1 MIVKYIIA
9 WLVLPIL
16 GIINGSIREFGY
28 KHLMGE
34 LTAHQISTLTGIVLF
49 GLYIWFLT
57 GVWRIESAGQA
68 VVIGFIWLGLTVLF
82 EFVFGH
88 YVMKHPWGRL
98 FQDYNILKGRLWVMV
113 LVWTTI
119 APYVFF
125 KIKS

>member
-9 WLVLPIL
+9 WLILPIL
-16 GIINGSIREFGY
+16 GIINGFIREVGY

-34 LTAHQISTLTGIVLF
+34 LTAHQISTLTGIVFF

-68 VVIGFIWLGLTVLF
+68 VAIGLIWLGLTILF

-88 YVMKHPWGRL
+88 YVMKHPWSRL
-98 FQDYNILKGRLWVMV
+98 FQDYNILKGRLWVLV

-125 KIKS
+125 RIRS

>member
-9 WLVLPIL
+9 WLILPIL

-34 LTAHQISTLTGIVLF
+34 LTAHQISTLTGIVFF

-68 VVIGFIWLGLTVLF
+68 VAIGLIWLGLTILF

-88 YVMKHPWGRL
+88 YVMKHPWSRL
-98 FQDYNILKGRLWVMV
+98 FQDYNILKGRLWVLV

-125 KIKS
+125 RIRS

>member
-1 MIVKYIIA
+1 MILKYVIA

-28 KHLMGE
+28 KNLMGE
-34 LTAHQISTLTGIVLF
+34 LTAHQISTLTGVVLF

-57 GVWRIESAGQA
+57 GVWKIESSRQA
-68 VVIGFIWLGLTVLF
+68 VAIGLIWLGLTILF

-88 YVMKHPWGRL
+88 YVMKHQWSRL
-98 FQDYNILKGRLWVMV
+98 LHDYNIIRGRLWVLV
-113 LVWTTI
+113 LIWTTI

-125 KIKS
+125 KLRS

>member
-28 KHLMGE
+28 KHLLGE
-34 LTAHQISTLTGIVLF
+34 LTAHQISTLTGIVFF

-57 GVWRIESAGQA
+57 AVWRIESAGQA
-68 VVIGFIWLGLTVLF
+68 VAIGLIWLGLTILF

-88 YVMKHPWGRL
+88 YVMKHPWNRL
-98 FQDYNILKGRLWVMV
+98 FQDYNILKGRLWVLV
-113 LVWTTI
+113 LLWTTI